1 VGGVKG
7 HELSYCYILTGSR
20 DGRRLK
26 KEMDGTGKCE
36 NRGRAYLAIAEERKR
51 GIDGDDWNE
60 IGLVGGQSAKGQNE
74 RKGMKR
80 FDEMWPH
87 GRNA

>member
-20 DGRRLK
+20 DERCLK

-36 NRGRAYLAIAEERKR
+36 NRGCANLVIAEEWKR
-51 GIDGDDWNE
+51 AND
-60 IGLVGGQSAKGQNE
+60 K
-74 RKGMKR
+74 
-80 FDEMWPH
+80 DE
-87 GRNA
+87 